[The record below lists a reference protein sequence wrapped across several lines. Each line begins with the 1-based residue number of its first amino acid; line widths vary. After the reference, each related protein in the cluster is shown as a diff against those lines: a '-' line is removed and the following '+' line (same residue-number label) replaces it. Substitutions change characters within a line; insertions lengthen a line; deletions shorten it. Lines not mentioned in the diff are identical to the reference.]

1 MTTEPLLKP
10 QEVAK
15 LLGISVTSL
24 NRAWRDGTGPEYV
37 TLGSQTRR
45 CTHTAVQT
53 YIEQLKGSNE

>member
-15 LLGISVTSL
+15 LLGISVTTL
-24 NRAWRDGTGPEYV
+24 NRAWRNGTGPEYI

-45 CTHTAVQT
+45 CTHAAVQT
-53 YIEQLKGSNE
+53 YIQGSKS